1 MLPEPTMVVL
11 PETLHDA
18 IMFATAALVF
28 VLVSFLFPPER
39 RKGMLAMANVAT
51 IGVALLWT
59 HMRYQGMLGSP
70 TLTMIVRELLLLVIA
85 FAVIRVFMIF
95 VLSGLLARFAVPRI
109 LSEFLLILSLIVYF
123 LFRLNA
129 MGVNLAGIVTTSA
142 VLSAA
147 LAFSAQETLGNLW
160 AGISL
165 QLENTVR
172 LGDWVRVGTETGQVV
187 GIRWRSMAIATNN
200 NETIVIPNSQLMKDK
215 VIVLGRRG
223 DERAVWRR
231 IVAFQVDYDYTPARV
246 VEVVTEALSRA
257 EIQNLARDPPPLCLC
272 DAYKD
277 SGAEYVVQYHIVDPR
292 REWPTKSEIL
302 THIYAA
308 LVRAQMPIPYPRQIV
323 ELIRDETGRHARE
336 DFARKRAAL
345 DHAELFAS
353 LTDQEKEALAR
364 ELRTA
369 PFVTDDVVFREGEKA
384 DSLYLLA
391 QGEVHVVRDSPDG
404 TSRNKFATVEAPGYF
419 GEMGLLLG
427 APRGATV
434 VASGDVMTYQLD
446 KRGFDAILQAR
457 PQIAMAMSEV
467 LARRQAQ
474 NLVMLQQLDAEQRAR
489 HASGAASELV
499 RKIRDF
505 FGLKS

>member
-1 MLPEPTMVVL
+1 MIVQ

-18 IMFATAALVF
+18 ILFATVALGV

-39 RKGMLAMANVAT
+39 RKGMLAMAIVAT

-70 TLTMIVRELLLLVIA
+70 TITVIVRELLLFVIA

-109 LSEFLLILSLIVYF
+109 LSEFLLVILIVVYA
-123 LFRLNA
+123 LVRLSA
-129 MGVNLAGIVTTSA
+129 VGVNLAGIVTTSA
-142 VLSAA
+142 VLTGA
-147 LAFSAQETLGNLW
+147 LAFSAQATLGNLW

-172 LGDWVRVGTETGQVV
+172 LGDWVKVGNEVGQVV
-187 GIRWRSMAIATNN
+187 SIRWRSMAIATNN
-200 NETIVIPNSQLMKDK
+200 NETIVIPNSVLMNGN

-231 IVAFQVDYDYTPARV
+231 SVNFQVDYDYRPAAV
-246 VEVVTEALSRA
+246 CVAVTEALASA
-257 EIQNLARDPPPLCLC
+257 EIANLARDPMPTCLC

-277 SGAEYVVQYHIVDPR
+277 SGAEYAVVYFVVDPK
-292 REWPTKSEIL
+292 REWLTKSDIL
-302 THIYAA
+302 VHVYAA
-308 LVRAQMPIPYPRQIV
+308 LVRNRMPIPYPRQVV
-323 ELIRDETGRHARE
+323 ELIRDETGRHRRE
-336 DFARKRAAL
+336 DFTRKRAAL
-345 DHAELFAS
+345 DHTELFAS
-353 LTDQEKEALAR
+353 LTPQEKDALAV

-384 DSLYLLA
+384 DSLYILA
-391 QGEVHVVRDSPDG
+391 QGQVHVVRDSPDG
-404 TSRNKFATVEAPGYF
+404 ATRNTFATLDAPAYF

-434 VASGDVMTYQLD
+434 VASGDVITFQLD
-446 KRGFDAILQAR
+446 RKGFDTILQAR
-457 PQIAMAMSEV
+457 PEIAMAMSEV
-467 LARRQAQ
+467 LAQRQAA
-474 NLVMLQQLDAEQRAR
+474 NVAMLQALDAEQRAR
-489 HASGAASELV
+489 HASGAAGELV

-505 FGLKS
+505 FGLKA